1 MNEDVKNLTVGS
13 IIEVIA
19 HESFNDDSP
28 MTHYVGYYYGPISE
42 SKPNR
47 CFLLFSDPL
56 DPNPARASSS
66 IIFDPKDIV
75 NVLKIREVDESN
87 KKSAGPL
94 MMINDTEEFGRWGDD
109 EE

>member
-13 IIEVIA
+13 IIEVTA
-19 HESFNDDSP
+19 HESFKDDSP

-75 NVLKIREVDESN
+75 NVFKIREVDESN
-87 KKSAGPL
+87 KKIAGAL
-94 MMINDTEEFGRWGDD
+94 MMINGAEEFDDGDD